1 MSEQITL
8 NGKYLMYKGKPLVRE
23 NNRICYGDMSDKYYL
38 SMLILTNKTVGAVEV
53 PDNILVQ
60 VLTTGETPK
69 IMKQGNKIGLYDAF
83 DIGTVWLERALQDS
97 ANQ

>member
-60 VLTTGETPK
+60 VLTTGENPK